1 MLDIGW
7 WELVVVAMI
16 ALIVVGPKDLPRILR
31 VIGQWAGKA
40 RAMAREFQGSIDD
53 MVREAGVDDIK
64 KEVESVATFDVEK
77 ELGDAI
83 DQTGAPEHSI
93 EPPPPGGETEELPAD
108 DMVDDMADDMA
119 SSEPEPQADKPA
131 EAGQAPKT
139 QAAGESGTPAKTQ
152 AAGEAGTPA
161 KTQAAGEAGTP
172 AKTQAAG

>member
-161 KTQAAGEAGTP
+161 KTQAAG
-172 AKTQAAG
+172 

>member
-31 VIGQWAGKA
+31 MIDKWAGKA
-40 RAMAREFQGSIDD
+40 RAMAREFQGSIDN
-53 MVREAGVDDIK
+53 MVREAEVDDIK

-83 DQTGAPEHSI
+83 DPTGAPEHAI
-93 EPPPPGGETEELPAD
+93 EPPPPGGETEERPAD
-108 DMVDDMADDMA
+108 DTA

-139 QAAGESGTPAKTQ
+139 QAAGE
-152 AAGEAGTPA
+152 AGTPA
-161 KTQAAGEAGTP
+161 KTQA
-172 AKTQAAG
+172 KTQAAG

>member
-83 DQTGAPEHSI
+83 DPTGAPEHSI
-93 EPPPPGGETEELPAD
+93 EPPPPGGETEEPPA
-108 DMVDDMADDMA
+108 DDMADDMA

-139 QAAGESGTPAKTQ
+139 QAAGESGTPGKTQ

-161 KTQAAGEAGTP
+161 KTQTAG
-172 AKTQAAG
+172 